1 MINDF
6 ITHLGSNLV
15 NYNRVDHAWDVEPF
29 QDVDA
34 SDMPIALAFLASESS
49 QESNADNR
57 VRQRADRELWVYTIC
72 SADQIEAR
80 RDELLAAALG
90 WQLSANWDALQHRR
104 GEIRKLA
111 GEYIW
116 WLDVFATWRLISET

>member
-1 MINDF
+1 MITQF
-6 ITHLGSNLV
+6 ISHLKTQLS
-15 NYNRVDHAWDVEPF
+15 NYNRVDDAWDVEPF

-34 SDMPIALAFLASESS
+34 SDMPIALAFLASETS

-72 SADQIEAR
+72 PADQIEAR
-80 RDELLAAALG
+80 RNELLAAALG
-90 WQLSANWDALQHRR
+90 WQAAPNWDALQHRR

>member
-1 MINDF
+1 MITDF
-6 ITHLGSNLV
+6 IQHLSASLPS
-15 NYNRVDHAWDVEPF
+15 YRRVDHAWDVEPF

-34 SDMPIALAFLASESS
+34 GDMPIALAFMASESS
-49 QESNADNR
+49 QESNADSR

-72 SADQIEAR
+72 STDQIESC

-90 WQLSANWDALQHRR
+90 WQAAPGWDALQHRR

-111 GEYIW
+111 GSYIW
-116 WLDVFATWRLISET
+116 WLDVFSTWRLISET